1 MAEIVRLEDLAG
13 LDQIVERPSA
23 IKRLRDHHHL
33 IARLVAEGRRTT
45 DIAAEVGLSISRVSI
60 LKGDPAFRQ
69 LVEMYRANYGQLK
82 EAAFSDFYKKAA
94 LVRSLAAEE
103 KLERYHEDPEN
114 LSNGELNAD
123 IQLMTE
129 ILEGKKTVNIQGSFE
144 DLPLAEKHE
153 IRRLRADRLSAQALP
168 VAKGPESDASP
179 TPARGDKDG

>member
-1 MAEIVRLEDLAG
+1 VAEIVRLEDLAG

-82 EAAFSDFYKKAA
+82 EAAF
-94 LVRSLAAEE
+94 VRSLAAEE